1 MKRHYCSEGMGPKR
15 ENNHNWRRKNSQRHC
30 NERSEASTQSTAT
43 SRGVRSFTSGPQ
55 ASSAPELPGFYFD
68 PEKNRY
74 FRMLPGHNNCNPLTK
89 EGILRHEMELKRLQL
104 LEEDKAR
111 KKASRHGLNA
121 SLLVL
126 KRQLGLMPFSTYC
139 RRVHELKVN
148 CMQRKEVYINSPEPV
163 GAGTHRFEFILADSE
178 CKTLF
183 AVNDVEN
190 GFCKYGL
197 LTLNG
202 LWKDIPTVESHDNPY
217 FTNQKVVAACW
228 ASVTAPDSHVL
239 VCLLG
244 KSDIPGCVSLIPSC
258 LFRNLDTDY
267 NDNGHPEMLYNVRV
281 SNAWS
286 CAWNLNP
293 RLECSYAAGLSN
305 QVLVMNA
312 VTDVRKTF
320 RTNSDVLAQQFA
332 TESLLLYNGLRSGE
346 IFSIDMR
353 VPSLSPTN
361 WRKALTFSHGSSITC
376 LQLLRDE
383 NYLLVADMCGRI
395 KLWDV
400 RMVKCVQL
408 YEGHNNS
415 YAYLPVHVKEDEG
428 LLVAVGQDCY
438 TRIWNLQDARLLRTI
453 PSPYA
458 ASKDS
463 IPSVVFSPHLGGK
476 GQMVPG
482 LLMAVKKD
490 LYHFTYDSNAL

>member
-1 MKRHYCSEGMGPKR
+1 MEMKR
-15 ENNHNWRRKNSQRHC
+15 QR
-30 NERSEASTQSTAT
+30 
-43 SRGVRSFTSGPQ
+43 
-55 ASSAPELPGFYFD
+55 
-68 PEKNRY
+68 
-74 FRMLPGHNNCNPLTK
+74 
-89 EGILRHEMELKRLQL
+89 L
-104 LEEDKAR
+104 LEEEKTR
-111 KKASRHGLNA
+111 KKSSRHGLNA
-121 SLLVL
+121 SMLVW
-126 KRQLGLMPFSTYC
+126 KRQLGLMHFTTYC

-148 CMQRKEVYINSPEPV
+148 LMQKKEVYIHSPEPV

-197 LTLNG
+197 LSLNG
-202 LWKDIPTVESHDNPY
+202 LWKDLPTVESHDNPY

-228 ASVTAPDSHVL
+228 ASLTAPDSHVL

-244 KSDIPGCVSLIPSC
+244 KSEIPGCVSLIPAC
-258 LFRNLDTDY
+258 LFKNLNTDTD
-267 NDNGHPEMLYNVRV
+267 DNHPEMLYNVRV

-293 RLECSYAAGLSN
+293 RLECSYSAGLSN
-305 QVLVMNA
+305 QILVMNA

-346 IFSIDMR
+346 IFAIDMR

-361 WRKALTFSHGSSITC
+361 WRKALSISHGSSITC
-376 LQLLRDE
+376 LQLLQDE
-383 NYLLVADMCGRI
+383 NYMVVADMCGRI

-400 RMVKCVQL
+400 RMVKCVQF

-428 LLVAVGQDCY
+428 LLLAVGQDCY
-438 TRIWNLQDARLLRTI
+438 TRVWNLHDARLLRTI
-453 PSPYA
+453 PSPYPA
-458 ASKDS
+458 AKDS

-476 GQMVPG
+476 GHMVPG

-490 LYHFTYDSNAL
+490 LYHFTYDSDAL